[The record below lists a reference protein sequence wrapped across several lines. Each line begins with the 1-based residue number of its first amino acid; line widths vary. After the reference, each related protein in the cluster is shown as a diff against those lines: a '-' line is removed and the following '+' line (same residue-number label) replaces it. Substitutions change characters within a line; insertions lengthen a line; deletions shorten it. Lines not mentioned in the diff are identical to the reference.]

1 MFLFPSDWSRNIK
14 EPFQIQY
21 LAFSFVPSFAS
32 REHLHTESS
41 PCKKMHLHSLL
52 MFWAARLSRRLRSA
66 QYVNPLHVRL
76 FTNTGHSTAHGCA
89 VIAEQYREHG
99 IRGSVEWRSHELEIR
114 EIVVRFPIEARYFLL
129 LLTVQ
134 TGSGS
139 TDSMTNATSL
149 GYNSRGTKLPA

>member
-32 REHLHTESS
+32 PEHLHTESS

-52 MFWAARLSRRLRSA
+52 MFWTALLPRRLRSA
-66 QYVNPLHVRL
+66 QYANPLHVTLVTNRRL
-76 FTNTGHSTAHGCA
+76 FHNTRICRNYWT
-89 VIAEQYREHG
+89 
-99 IRGSVEWRSHELEIR
+99 IRRTRMTGPVSWRFYELDIR
-114 EIVVRFPIEARYFLL
+114 EIVVRFPIDARDFLL
-129 LLTVQ
+129 LLNVQ

-139 TDSMTNATSL
+139 TVSMTAATSL
-149 GYNSRGTKLPA
+149 G